1 MLKKS
6 FDAVVDDQCKFLVLG
21 SMPGE
26 KSLAEQQYY
35 AHPHNLFWPFM
46 EELFGMPRALPYKKR
61 LDHLL
66 QHQVA
71 LWDVLQHC
79 EREGSL
85 DSDIRNETANDFA
98 KFFARYPNIEK
109 IGFNG
114 KKASRVFGKRIMGVQ
129 NIERVDLPSTS
140 PANAAISRNVKL
152 EKWREFFA
160 Q

>member
-6 FDAVVDDQCKFLVLG
+6 FDAVVDDQCMFLILG

-35 AHPHNLFWPFM
+35 AHPYNLFWPFM

-66 QHQVA
+66 QHRVA

-79 EREGSL
+79 ERKGSL

-98 KFFARYPNIEK
+98 GFLAHYPNIKK

-114 KKASRVFGKRIMGVQ
+114 RKARHVFDKRIAGIQ
-129 NIERVDLPSTS
+129 DIELVGLPSTS
-140 PANAAISRNVKL
+140 PANASVSRVAKL
-152 EKWREFFA
+152 ESWRAFFS